1 MRIGELSRRTGVSVR
16 SLRYYE
22 EQGLLNPERQ
32 ASGYREYR
40 DEDVDTVRGIRL
52 MLAAGLNTTTIAE
65 LLPCMIDDGLGLM
78 PGCLGLLPDLHR
90 ERERLTAAMD
100 ELMAARDVLDT
111 IIGAP
116 VPPAGTVLSAGT
128 LPPAGT
134 VLSEGTLPSTGTVL
148 SEGAVSSTGAVPSTG
163 DEETCEVGRP

>member
-1 MRIGELSRRTGVSVR
+1 MRVDSGDHSDMRIGELSRRTGASVR

-22 EQGLLNPERQ
+22 EQGLLAPERQ

-40 DEDVDTVRGIRL
+40 DEDAVTVRGIRL

-65 LLPCMIDDGLGLM
+65 LLPCMIDDGQGLT
-78 PGCLGLLPDLHR
+78 PGCLGLVPDLRR

-100 ELMAARDVLDT
+100 ELMAARDTLDT

-116 VPPAGTVLSAGT
+116 VPSAG
-128 LPPAGT
+128 A
-134 VLSEGTLPSTGTVL
+134 VPSVGAVL
-148 SEGAVSSTGAVPSTG
+148 SEGAVPSAGVVPSTG